1 MSLPDFVVALC
12 RLHPGTMQS
21 LAQAVGMPNS
31 NFVSALAGRRPFP
44 KRAEGAL
51 FAALDI
57 DAGGRLLSG
66 HLRRW
71 RVRNVTDLRT
81 ALSHGLAPAVIYRLT
96 LEGGRPPVHPLWL
109 LASAR
114 QEVFAVLDGIVDEDL
129 PKLHPEGFSAETSLP
144 VGDWSAW
151 EQATLPV
158 EAVRILLNN
167 AKVVSARN
175 PGWADVIR
183 AAEGRDVSAGDMLT
197 WIEGQGA
204 SRVRRQTDE

>member
-12 RLHPGTMQS
+12 RLHPGTMRS

-51 FAALDI
+51 FAALGL

-66 HLRRW
+66 RLRRW
-71 RVRNVTDLRT
+71 RVRDVTDLRT

-109 LASAR
+109 LVSAR
-114 QEVFAVLDGIVDEDL
+114 REVFAVLDGITEEDL
-129 PKLHPEGFSAETSLP
+129 PKLHPEGFSAEASLP

-151 EQATLPV
+151 EEATLPV

-167 AKVVSARN
+167 VKVGSASE
-175 PGWADVIR
+175 PDWADVIR
-183 AAEGRDVSAGDMLT
+183 AAEGRGVSPGDVLA
-197 WIEGQGA
+197 WIGRGA
-204 SRVRRQTDE
+204 PGVRHQTDE